1 MWDTTRKTE
10 NKIVGIANGSN
21 IFLFAKFGLLLTTKN
36 KI

>member
-1 MWDTTRKTE
+1 MWDTARKTE